1 MSIGFIKPMVSR
13 PKALLYQSL
22 KNLAVVPSTAAL
34 VNANL
39 VYRDIGGTMTTPD
52 MLSINNVA
60 AKLGLSVHQLR
71 RWELMFGLEIKRGRG
86 QQRQYRDEDLSVL
99 ERIKELVEQG
109 WPTSQIRPQLEAEGL
124 VSPKLIG
131 VTPSPGNPEVLQE
144 SIIGLRNFTERR
156 FIEISK
162 QIDEL
167 RQLLISVTLKQELSA
182 DKASPWQPTASE
194 FMPAPKIQ
202 PAQEITIGPQISIDP
217 PNSNMYGNS
226 GNSGLIGRPQPGPGL
241 QRQDSRTSFEPSTSS
256 EAVTRSMSAL
266 DSMFKER
273 ESKEPDSV
281 QPEVGTSSFTKVPV
295 IPPPETPSASIP
307 PIRHSTIPPLPANS
321 QTNSAP
327 VATPAPAAPEA
338 EEAQVVVEPSVETS
352 LSASISA
359 DNQHTDTISTP
370 SIQSLTALQSV
381 HQEQATAPDSAS
393 QFTSTAV
400 DHPALDD
407 EFKAVESPSASKLIG
422 SPSSPSSPSSSF
434 SVPPLP
440 PNPFKTSTESAEAAQ
455 ANLRSLFSPAPPE
468 PPLGLNTGFAASSFA
483 PTAANLPTSYP
494 MNEPSSTPTASPA
507 PAAEPSQEDTAEE
520 LGDSENFFDDSVEQ
534 AELQPAAIEPP
545 QPIQLTPGPQVN
557 FGPNVS
563 APTPQATPQRVDDNF
578 GLGEVTD
585 QNYLTVLGRALDLI
599 GWTDEQ
605 ADSYSLKTFGVP
617 HWDELGRS
625 QAEKL
630 VAHLIG
636 LLKEQMG

>member
-1 MSIGFIKPMVSR
+1 
-13 PKALLYQSL
+13 
-22 KNLAVVPSTAAL
+22 
-34 VNANL
+34 
-39 VYRDIGGTMTTPD
+39 MTTPD

-167 RQLLISVTLKQELSA
+167 RQLLISVTLKNELSA

-194 FMPAPKIQ
+194 YMPAPKIQ
-202 PAQEITIGPQISIDP
+202 PPQEITIGPQISIDP

-226 GNSGLIGRPQPGPGL
+226 GNAGLIGRPQPGPSL
-241 QRQDSRTSFEPSTSS
+241 QRQEPRTSFEPSTSS
-256 EAVTRSMSAL
+256 EAVSRSMSAL

-273 ESKEPDSV
+273 EARDSEST
-281 QPEVGTSSFTKVPV
+281 QTESSGFTKVPV
-295 IPPPETPSASIP
+295 IPPPDSQDSPSALAANSSITP
-307 PIRHSTIPPLPANS
+307 VRHSTIPPLPTPLPIPALPITESAVAGLEEQGSAENL
-321 QTNSAP
+321 QTDASSIQA
-327 VATPAPAAPEA
+327 
-338 EEAQVVVEPSVETS
+338 VETAQTVAQS
-352 LSASISA
+352 VPDTAQYTATSVDFPALNEAAISEADVNTSSSEDLQSA
-359 DNQHTDTISTP
+359 DSALSKFTAAST
-370 SIQSLTALQSV
+370 
-381 HQEQATAPDSAS
+381 
-393 QFTSTAV
+393 
-400 DHPALDD
+400 
-407 EFKAVESPSASKLIG
+407 
-422 SPSSPSSPSSSF
+422 F

-440 PNPFKTSTESAEAAQ
+440 PNPFKTSTESTEAAQ
-455 ANLRSLFSPAPPE
+455 ANLRSLFSPATPE
-468 PPLGLNTGFAASSFA
+468 PTLGLNTGFAPGSFA
-483 PTAANLPTSYP
+483 PTSTPSLQDLPTVQTTPQAASAY
-494 MNEPSSTPTASPA
+494 EPNATPA
-507 PAAEPSQEDTAEE
+507 PGPDSSQEDTAEE
-520 LGDSENFFDDSVEQ
+520 LMDSADNFFNDDQDQ
-534 AELQPAAIEPP
+534 AEAPQPAPEEPN

-563 APTPQATPQRVDDNF
+563 AAAPTPQATPQRVDDNF

-636 LLKEQMG
+636 LLKEQVG

>member
-1 MSIGFIKPMVSR
+1 
-13 PKALLYQSL
+13 
-22 KNLAVVPSTAAL
+22 
-34 VNANL
+34 
-39 VYRDIGGTMTTPD
+39 MTTPD

-131 VTPSPGNPEVLQE
+131 VTPNPGNPEVLQE

-167 RQLLISVTLKQELSA
+167 RQLLISVTLKNELSA

-194 FMPAPKIQ
+194 YMPAPKIQ

-217 PNSNMYGNS
+217 PNSNMYGS
-226 GNSGLIGRPQPGPGL
+226 GNSGLIGRPQANPNLNANSSSSSGM
-241 QRQDSRTSFEPSTSS
+241 QRQDARTSFEPSTGN
-256 EAVTRSMSAL
+256 EAVSRSMSAL

-273 ESKEPDSV
+273 ESRDADAQAQSETASAS
-281 QPEVGTSSFTKVPV
+281 GYTKTPV
-295 IPPPETPSASIP
+295 IPPPDATAATAAINSLTNPASPSAP
-307 PIRHSTIPPLPANS
+307 PVRHSTIPPLPTHQPPTETTEVA
-321 QTNSAP
+321 QTEAPTASA
-327 VATPAPAAPEA
+327 T
-338 EEAQVVVEPSVETS
+338 ETEN
-352 LSASISA
+352 L
-359 DNQHTDTISTP
+359 HTDTISTP
-370 SIQSLTALQSV
+370 SIQSLASLTALTPPISSPTADPMLSSMSSAMSSSV
-381 HQEQATAPDSAS
+381 SSSVPASESEQPDIAAQYSA
-393 QFTSTAV
+393 TAV
-400 DHPALDD
+400 DHQALDD
-407 EFKAVESPSASKLIG
+407 ATPTSEPLSKFTGASA
-422 SPSSPSSPSSSF
+422 F

-440 PNPFKTSTESAEAAQ
+440 PNPFKTSTEGAEATQ
-455 ANLRSLFSPAPPE
+455 ANLRSLFSPAAPE
-468 PPLGLNTGFAASSFA
+468 PPLGLSAFAPSSFSPA
-483 PTAANLPTSYP
+483 SPA
-494 MNEPSSTPTASPA
+494 TPGSALGATPA
-507 PAAEPSQEDTAEE
+507 PAAEPDLESASPYQQTAAPAPAFEPSQEDTAEE
-520 LGDSENFFDDSVEQ
+520 LGEGVDSFFDDEPKGAVQVE
-534 AELQPAAIEPP
+534 EEEDPK

-636 LLKEQMG
+636 LLKEQLG

>member
-1 MSIGFIKPMVSR
+1 MII
-13 PKALLYQSL
+13 
-22 KNLAVVPSTAAL
+22 
-34 VNANL
+34 
-39 VYRDIGGTMTTPD
+39 I
-52 MLSINNVA
+52 I
-60 AKLGLSVHQLR
+60 
-71 RWELMFGLEIKRGRG
+71 
-86 QQRQYRDEDLSVL
+86 
-99 ERIKELVEQG
+99 
-109 WPTSQIRPQLEAEGL
+109 
-124 VSPKLIG
+124 LII
-131 VTPSPGNPEVLQE
+131 L
-144 SIIGLRNFTERR
+144 I
-156 FIEISK
+156 IEISK

-217 PNSNMYGNS
+217 PSSNMY

-241 QRQDSRTSFEPSTSS
+241 QRQEPRTSFEPSTNS

-273 ESKEPDSV
+273 ESKDSDNV
-281 QPEVGTSSFTKVPV
+281 HSPV
-295 IPPPETPSASIP
+295 IPPPESPTTSIP
-307 PIRHSTIPPLPANS
+307 PIRHSTIPPLPTS
-321 QTNSAP
+321 STTSSTTSSATP
-327 VATPAPAAPEA
+327 SVPPIPAGLDSEVEPIAPAPAPE
-338 EEAQVVVEPSVETS
+338 PTVETS
-352 LSASISA
+352 LSTSISA
-359 DNQHTDTISTP
+359 ENQHTDTISTP
-370 SIQSLTALQSV
+370 SIQSITSLQSV
-381 HQEQATAPDSAS
+381 QPEQTPPTESAA
-393 QFTSTAV
+393 QYTSTAV

-407 EFKAVESPSASKLIG
+407 HLKAVESPAASKLIG
-422 SPSSPSSPSSSF
+422 APSASF

-468 PPLGLNTGFAASSFA
+468 PPLGLNTGFGSSSFA

-494 MNEPSSTPTASPA
+494 MNEPSTIGAAAPTATPA